1 MYIRRFP
8 LKPIAIALLAI
19 TVVTGS
25 VLADEG
31 IKEDV
36 TVVPGRQITPQ
47 DEAVISSA
55 AVKVLRH
62 IAAARGDLHGEKPN
76 IEQALS
82 ELDQADKLLDIIQ
95 ASLPTTKVKDH
106 IWVAK
111 KHLEYEN
118 SREVLPDLVPI
129 YSSLD
134 ELADR
139 VPTGTAKA
147 HLDQAKKALQ
157 QGRKGKATEQLN
169 QADDALLF
177 VEADLPLSAT
187 RKLVTQAKQDLA
199 KGDGKAANETLQT
212 AEDNVV
218 FISVSYQSPL
228 IQARSALW
236 RASQD
241 YRMQDQAKAKSDLD
255 QAVDYLRQAARSGDR
270 ITRQAAEKLVS
281 EVRDLH
287 QRIESGQ
294 QGLSERLASA
304 WDRTRALS
312 ERSVEYISTG
322 WQRLRADDA
331 GKRDLIEAK
340 LQLSYARIDHFS
352 SQDDAAAKVELAEA
366 KGYLDTAAKQVKA
379 EVRPKVEA
387 VTKMVDRIDKA
398 LQREDRTHSNK
409 LAFEQAET
417 RLVNLIK
424 QI

>member
-1 MYIRRFP
+1 MIVDRFS
-8 LKPIAIALLAI
+8 LKPIAAALLAAC
-19 TVVTGS
+19 VVTGP
-25 VLADEG
+25 VLADDG

-55 AVKVLRH
+55 AVKILRH
-62 IAAARGDLHGEKPN
+62 IAAARGDLHGDKPN
-76 IEQALS
+76 IDQAKS
-82 ELDQADKLLDIIQ
+82 ELDQSDKLLDIIQ

-118 SREVLPDLVPI
+118 TREVLPDLVPI

-134 ELADR
+134 ELVDY
-139 VPTGTAKA
+139 VPTGTAKV

-157 QGRKGKATEQLN
+157 QGDKGKATEQLK
-169 QADDALLF
+169 QTDDALLF

-187 RKLVTQAKQDLA
+187 RNLVTQAKEKLA
-199 KGDGKAANETLQT
+199 KGDGKAADKLLKS

-228 IQARSALW
+228 IQAKSALW
-236 RASQD
+236 RATEDFRLQD
-241 YRMQDQAKAKSDLD
+241 KTKAKRDLA
-255 QAVDYLRQAARSGDR
+255 QAVNYLQQAAQSGDQ

-287 QRIESGQ
+287 QQIESGE
-294 QGLSERLASA
+294 QGLKDRIAGV

-322 WQRLRADDA
+322 WQRMRSDDA

-340 LQLSYARIDHFS
+340 LQLAYARIDHFS
-352 SQDDAAAKVELAEA
+352 SKDDAAAKVDLAEA
-366 KGYLDTAAKQVKA
+366 KGYLDNAAEQVKTDIK
-379 EVRPKVEA
+379 PKIKEITDTVNQIE
-387 VTKMVDRIDKA
+387 TA
-398 LQREDRTHSNK
+398 LQQDHQIGNDK
-409 LAFEQAET
+409 LTFEQAESQ
-417 RLVNLIK
+417 LANLIR